1 MKYYYAYGNTE
12 CYTVTVVRRV
22 YKYSISYIGIPLYI
36 TNKRTTSERKL
47 NGKLPDVTIDGF
59 IRTIII
65 GKRQSFFL
73 HKYWTELINSDE
85 NTPRPFFFFLILM
98 KFYLKKKKKNSS
110 RIVPQEKIDRVN
122 ERVYVTRN
130 QRWLVRSHAMV

>member
-65 GKRQSFFL
+65 
-73 HKYWTELINSDE
+73 
-85 NTPRPFFFFLILM
+85 FFLILM

-110 RIVPQEKIDRVN
+110 RIVPREKIDRVN

-130 QRWLVRSHAMV
+130 QR